1 MKRLIYLLL
10 FIPLFYVFAAERQVV
25 ISKVDIGLQNSQNYD
40 FTSLSPTNTIK
51 GLNGTSLD
59 LILDFNT
66 TSMKNFT
73 YNSTTGKYGY
83 AYDSKESYLMFPV
96 TYNSSATIKTDSIK
110 LIEEET
116 TSTGDLITKVIIDE
130 TINLPGSV
138 ITLVNSTTTNTG
150 NLFKYTESTSII
162 NEHFE
167 KFKNQQYMIR
177 ISKGTTD
184 YDYDP
189 YNQLNKINFANA
201 NDEDFLTGID
211 NYIDFYF
218 EGDDYT
224 KLQKIL
230 TPTGIEATFIPGTIE
245 IFGLP
250 QGSYTITLYSFRYS
264 TTYSDKGN
272 VVFTRESKLAF
283 TSKTIDISKN
293 LIVKNVDVT
302 SHPTIK
308 GELMLVSSTINPI
321 YTIREKLGTGSFVN
335 ITPSTSTSTP
345 IITPIY
351 INSTTT
357 ITPDSLGYYDPDSN
371 PVTTPN
377 YYFYKVNFVYSSPN
391 TAKNTTIRTIEF
403 NSGSTT
409 ELINYYIAFNI
420 LPKITTYPYQT
431 VISQWK
437 TAPNFG
443 TDPYE
448 ILDKVMSPTTYGYRG
463 VKYINATTIKDAY
476 LGNYSNAQ
484 VLTFDET
491 NYQWTGS
498 NGTQKTMMIQKVIQ
512 DTKGTYHKAGSS
524 PLDIFSFYTLKN
536 IQGFTYEQEGLTETP
551 ENASFLWQDSPRS
564 SYGVVVSDEELIFR
578 ITRLSSDTDT
588 GLESKSYNVAGANYT
603 VQLPRYYL
611 DVFANTNPIGTYN
624 ETTNIENFVTGSKT
638 YLDLI
643 FKKGE
648 DRKIERANTIFTFFK
663 DNKFEVLGL
672 PRGNYMIQAYTVK
685 GADLDTQKLGIL
697 DYKTITYETY
707 KSFKIGLP
715 ELVYG
720 NFASM
725 NNLFLIESINVNS
738 SFDINTNLPSK
749 KVTVNFITK
758 TSETISL
765 GKSNLTAQNM
775 ELTNGGP
782 YKMPG
787 YLLAEHHQ
795 DGSLMAVTD
804 SNINVFKADKAP
816 FQFPLDIIFL
826 IDDSGSMQAE
836 INNVKNGLQNF
847 SNLLQARGY
856 NVKFNLITFGPDQ
869 NARYS
874 DIGNRYPV
882 GSWMSSISQYQ
893 DSGYLA
899 IYKPTWF
906 TDVNELIGAF
916 SEIRAIG
923 GYYDGQENGAQ
934 AIYNGANLL
943 KNNGRYL
950 DFNNNIV
957 SHSAYQSGFIPSK
970 KLLIFLTDENFDIEN
985 LDLVPGVTG
994 SGNTA
999 RYNSYRTIISNLL
1012 NTENIALNGIYH
1024 IGTGNKDVLGNS
1036 GVTPA
1041 DTGDRSYNEFS
1052 TLLGSNFTRYEMGTT
1067 GQLTP
1072 IALVDTVK
1080 NTGIIQRWV
1089 LTYDSPFTLS
1099 DGFNREAIFSLTGIN
1114 GVSGSSLPVLPY
1126 IRSATKDRFYFV
1138 PEDKLEAY
1146 FIKPDPV
1153 LKELIKKDGKVQLEI
1168 RARSQYRELQPDGTT
1183 KLVNYAIEKGSFK
1196 FNGNGN
1202 QLVLLS
1208 DKNEISIEAST
1219 NGWYSL
1225 KTSID
1230 ISLYYSLFGDNPI
1243 DIEATVATK
1252 YYGESINLTTVKLT
1266 EKDEPL
1272 VTEIMLENTTLKLLL
1287 ESLKNTENQN
1297 IFTNSE
1303 IEELTSIKITDSN
1316 GVSKLTLDTIFL
1328 DISKRLNIKLN
1339 DTISYRITV
1348 FDESILKLNDSKI
1361 YISGN
1366 LATIGKVD
1374 SVYTGSAII
1383 TNPNLT
1389 MRIDIYDDYGN
1400 FSSLMNNKVSS
1411 IITPLTIPAII
1422 NNAHLID
1429 DATPSVSGNYF
1440 NSIDTGS
1447 SSTNK
1452 ALLVPNSTDSNAIAY
1467 LIGFNYDENQSDYG
1481 LYDSD
1486 GLILSSI
1493 TYPIIATPIY
1503 WSASKNGQFS
1513 LLDGKYDSTK
1523 VYILNKSGA
1532 IDGLISNNI
1541 DNIKAELSTILTGSV
1556 DKSFFVDTVAPRI
1569 VDKYV
1574 FKISDLNGIPL
1585 TGKDLPFKLGDTISY
1600 RYEIEDFNYSSI
1612 VLNPLDYI
1620 FRLSYNNE
1628 TSNMDST
1635 GIIHIINKN
1644 FNVIHNPIGVTEN
1657 IDLSSTISDL
1667 ANNNTSTSTRGIYNS
1682 KLPKQLR
1689 FVELILSDMIKFTN
1703 DKDLILDEVG
1713 TGESIY
1719 YAEVTLGSKKGALVN
1734 TIPIRLN
1741 EFNMSAVENLYNIG
1755 TIATY
1760 SESGQASAQV
1770 DDAIVVDTDINDN
1783 ILPLIVARKSSGNT
1797 YVATI
1802 TFDTIKELVGLNGFK
1817 VLSAD
1822 VNVTNGLLDGTGFY
1836 PLSNA
1841 GYFMVPT
1848 ASNITTEYT
1857 IQLPSSSISIIN
1869 VVLKDRLNNTKVF
1882 TQEIHY
1888 TDIYTIIGKS
1898 KTSSKTIKTNIESGE
1913 KYNILSRQ
1921 GN

>member
-1 MKRLIYLLL
+1 MKRLLYLLL

-25 ISKVDIGLQNSQNYD
+25 ISKIDIGLQNSKNYD
-40 FTSLSPTNTIK
+40 FTNLSPTNTIK
-51 GLNGTSLD
+51 GLNGTALD

-73 YNSTTGKYGY
+73 YNSITGKYEY
-83 AYDSKESYLMFPV
+83 PYDSKESYIMFPV
-96 TYNSSATIKTDSIK
+96 TYNNSATVKTDSIK

-116 TSTGDLITKVIIDE
+116 TSTDDLITKVIIDE
-130 TINLPGSV
+130 TINLPASA
-138 ITLVNSTTTNTG
+138 ITLVNSTTTSTG

-201 NDEDFLTGID
+201 NDVDFLTGVD

-230 TPTGIEATFIPGTIE
+230 TPTGIETTFIPGTIE

-283 TSKTIDISKN
+283 TSKTVDISKN

-308 GELMLVSSTINPI
+308 GELMLISSAINPT
-321 YTIREKLGTGSFVN
+321 YTMREKLGTGSFVN

-357 ITPDSLGYYDPDSN
+357 ITPDSSGYYDPDSN

-391 TAKNTTIRTIEF
+391 SAKNTTIRTIEF

-409 ELINYYIAFNI
+409 ELISYYIAFNI

-437 TAPNFG
+437 TAVDFG
-443 TDPYE
+443 TDSYE
-448 ILDKVMSPTTYGYRG
+448 ILDKIMSPTTYGYRG
-463 VKYINATTIKDAY
+463 VKYISATTIKDAY
-476 LGNYSNAQ
+476 LGNYSNTQ

-491 NYQWTGS
+491 NYQWVGS
-498 NGTQKTMMIQKVIQ
+498 NGTQKTMMIQKVVQ

-536 IQGFTYEQEGLTETP
+536 IQGFTYEQEGLTEIP
-551 ENASFLWQDSPRS
+551 ENASFLWQDSSRS

-588 GLESKSYNVAGANYT
+588 GLESKSYNVAGTSYT

-758 TSETISL
+758 TSETINL
-765 GKSNLTAQNM
+765 GKANLTAQNM

-795 DGSLMAVTD
+795 DGSLMAVPD
-804 SNINVFKADKAP
+804 ADINVFRADKAP

-836 INNVKNGLQNF
+836 INNVKNGLENF

-882 GSWMSSISQYQ
+882 GSWMSSIYQYQ

-916 SEIRAIG
+916 DQIRAIG

-957 SHSAYQSGFIPSK
+957 NHSAYQSGFIPSK

-985 LDLVPGVTG
+985 LNLVPGVTG

-999 RYNSYRTIISNLL
+999 RYSSYRTIISNLL
-1012 NTENIALNGIYH
+1012 NTENISLNGIYH
-1024 IGTGNKDVLGNS
+1024 IGNGNKDVLGNS

-1041 DTGDRSYNEFS
+1041 DTGDRSYNEFI

-1099 DGFNREAIFSLTGIN
+1099 DGFNREAIFSLTGVN
-1114 GVSGSSLPVLPY
+1114 GISGSSLPVLPY

-1153 LKELIKKDGKVQLEI
+1153 LKELIKKDGKVQLEV

-1196 FNGNGN
+1196 LNGSGN

-1208 DKNEISIEAST
+1208 DKNEINIEAST

-1230 ISLYYSLFGDNPI
+1230 ISLYYSLFEDNPI

-1272 VTEIMLENTTLKLLL
+1272 ITEIILENTTLKLLL
-1287 ESLKNTENQN
+1287 ESLKNTESQN
-1297 IFTNSE
+1297 TFISSE

-1316 GVSKLTLDTIFL
+1316 GLSKVALDTIFS

-1348 FDESILKLNDSKI
+1348 FDESILKLNDSKV
-1361 YISGN
+1361 YMSGD

-1374 SVYTGSAII
+1374 NVYTGNVII

-1400 FSSLMNNKVSS
+1400 FSSLMNSKVSS
-1411 IITPLTIPAII
+1411 IITPFNIPSII
-1422 NNAHLID
+1422 TNTQFAD
-1429 DATPSVSGNYF
+1429 DATPLESGNYYSSL
-1440 NSIDTGS
+1440 NTGS
-1447 SSTNK
+1447 SSANK

-1481 LYDSD
+1481 LYSSD
-1486 GLILSSI
+1486 GLVLSSI

-1503 WSASKNGQFS
+1503 WAASKNGQFS

-1532 IDGLISNNI
+1532 IDGIASNNI
-1541 DNIKAELSTILTGSV
+1541 DNIKTELATILTGSV
-1556 DKSFFVDTVAPRI
+1556 DKSFFVDTVSPRI

-1600 RYEIEDFNYSSI
+1600 RYEIEDFNYSNI
-1612 VLNPLDYI
+1612 ILNPLDYI

-1628 TSNMDST
+1628 TSSMDLT
-1635 GIIHIINKN
+1635 GKIHIINKN
-1644 FNVIHNPIGVTEN
+1644 FNVIHNLVGVTEN
-1657 IDLSSTISDL
+1657 IDLSSTIYDL
-1667 ANNNTSTSTRGIYNS
+1667 ANNITSTSTRGIYNS

-1689 FVELILSDMIKFTN
+1689 FVELILADMIKFTN
-1703 DKDLILDEVG
+1703 DKDLILDEIG
-1713 TGESIY
+1713 TGENIY
-1719 YAEVTLGSKKGALVN
+1719 YVEVTLGIKKGALVN
-1734 TIPIRLN
+1734 TIPMRLN
-1741 EFNMSAVENLYNIG
+1741 EFSMSAVENLYNIG

-1760 SESGQASAQV
+1760 SESGQAGTPL

-1783 ILPLIVARKSSGNT
+1783 TLPSIVARKSSGNT

-1817 VLSAD
+1817 VLSSD
-1822 VNVTNGLLDGTGFY
+1822 GDIINGSLDGSGFY

-1841 GYFMVPT
+1841 GYFIVPT
-1848 ASNITTEYT
+1848 VSNITTEYT
-1857 IQLPSSSISIIN
+1857 IQLPSSTIPSIDIM
-1869 VVLKDRLNNTKVF
+1869 LKDRLDNTKVF
-1882 TQEIHY
+1882 NQEIHY
-1888 TDIYTIIGKS
+1888 IDVYTIIGKS
-1898 KTSSKTIKTNIESGE
+1898 KNSPKIIKTKIETGE
-1913 KYNILSRQ
+1913 KFDILSRE